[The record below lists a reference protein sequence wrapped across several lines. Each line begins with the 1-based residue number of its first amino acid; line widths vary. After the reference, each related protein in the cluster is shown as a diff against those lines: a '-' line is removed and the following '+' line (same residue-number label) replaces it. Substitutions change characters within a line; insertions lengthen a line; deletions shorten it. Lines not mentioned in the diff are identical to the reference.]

1 MKKLLLALPF
11 LTLMGCSVSDDMSDL
26 QAFMQETLNRPRG
39 RIEPAPVFKV
49 YETFIYSAGNMRS
62 PFELPILE
70 NANAAQMNSNVHPDL
85 TRSKEPLEEF
95 ALNQIT
101 MVGSIQQQGVLWAL
115 VKDGNGS
122 VVRVKK
128 GYYMGQNHG
137 RISSI
142 TEQGINIIEIVPN
155 GMGGWLER
163 PRTLAIEGLAG
174 E

>member
-1 MKKLLLALPF
+1 MKKLLLVLPF
-11 LTLMGCSVSDDMSDL
+11 LALTGCAVNDDMSDL
-26 QAFMQETLNRPRG
+26 HAFMQETLNRPRG
-39 RIEPAPVFKV
+39 RIEPVPVFKA
-49 YETFIYSAGNMRS
+49 YETFIYSAANMRS

-70 NANAAQMNSNVHPDL
+70 HANAAQMQSNVHPDL
-85 TRSKEPLEEF
+85 TRTKEPLEEY
-95 ALNQIT
+95 ALNQMS
-101 MVGSIQQQGVLWAL
+101 MVGSVQQQGVLWAL
-115 VKDGNGS
+115 VKDGGGS
-122 VVRVKK
+122 IVRVKK

-137 RISSI
+137 RITSI